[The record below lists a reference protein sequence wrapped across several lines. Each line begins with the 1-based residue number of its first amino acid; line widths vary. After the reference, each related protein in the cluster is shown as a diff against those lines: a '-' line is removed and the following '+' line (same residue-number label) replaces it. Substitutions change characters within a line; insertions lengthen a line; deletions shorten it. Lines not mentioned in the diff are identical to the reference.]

1 MKNYNFTAYIEKD
14 TETGLYF
21 GYVPYLQGA
30 HTQGETLD
38 ELHTNLQEVV
48 SLCLE
53 ELSTE
58 KKEELNFD
66 FVGTQKVSISV

>member
-14 TETGLYF
+14 TEMNLYF
-21 GYVPYLQGA
+21 GYVPHLQGA

-38 ELHTNLQEVV
+38 ELYKNLQEVV
-48 SLCLE
+48 LLCLE

-58 KKEELNFD
+58 EKEELNFD
-66 FVGTQKVSISV
+66 FVGTQKISIRA

>member
-14 TETGLYF
+14 SETGLYF
-21 GYVPYLQGA
+21 GYVPRLQGA
-30 HTQGETLD
+30 HTQGESLD

-53 ELSTE
+53 ELSVE
-58 KKEELNFD
+58 EKEEVNFD
-66 FVGTQKVSISV
+66 FVGTQKVSISI

>member
-21 GYVPYLQGA
+21 GYVPRLQGA
-30 HTQGETLD
+30 HTEAETLD
-38 ELHTNLQEVV
+38 QLHKNLQEVV

-53 ELSTE
+53 ELSIQE
-58 KKEELNFD
+58 
-66 FVGTQKVSISV
+66 